1 MNSIYEYLG
10 RVTAGRFEILLPEV
24 LAGTSRRLTAM
35 GMQVAQPP
43 EAQEV
48 KLDEYNG
55 RVIMVRGHADS
66 EWIWSAEVVDT
77 AGPILT
83 AVAEKV
89 LGEAAKAAEV
99 VV

>member
-24 LAGTSRRLTAM
+24 LAGSSRRLTEM

-43 EAQEV
+43 ETEE
-48 KLDEYNG
+48 LDIADYNG
-55 RVIMVRGHADS
+55 QVVMVRGHADS
-66 EWIWSAEVVDT
+66 VWIWSAEVIDV

-83 AVAEKV
+83 VVAEKV
-89 LGEAAKAAEV
+89 LGEAAKTPEMAV
-99 VV
+99 